1 MGFVYGPRYHASFRD
16 LMEDYSSDE
25 VSDESGSSQDDAMN
39 PVDATIEA
47 EFHHFIQQ
55 QDVVY
60 EVNRPA
66 QGYSRW
72 SDEES
77 VESFPPSQDFSNPNI
92 YDAEDE
98 DSDHEMSD
106 EEAEHGSDWL
116 EIAAQDNVPLESA
129 PLENAPLDSD
139 TSQIDTDCTTEI
151 ESCEEK

>member
-1 MGFVYGPRYHASFRD
+1 
-16 LMEDYSSDE
+16 
-25 VSDESGSSQDDAMN
+25 MN
-39 PVDATIEA
+39 PVDATFEF

-55 QDVVY
+55 QDVLY
-60 EVNRPA
+60 EVNRPV

-98 DSDHEMSD
+98 DSDQEMSD
-106 EEAEHGSDWL
+106 GEAEHGSDWL
-116 EIAAQDNVPLESA
+116 EIAAHDNVPLESA
-129 PLENAPLDSD
+129 PLENAPLENAPLDSD
-139 TSQIDTDCTTEI
+139 TTQIDTDCTTDI